1 MKETNILIFGDSI
14 VYGAYDNEKAG
25 WVNRLRILLEEE
37 KDTYYNIFNL
47 GIPGNTT
54 VDVIKR
60 LKHECDI
67 RCIGNSE
74 NIIIFA
80 VGINDSQIYNRKNNV
95 QIETFKINIKNLV
108 TMSKKYSNKILFIGL
123 TNVDESRTIP
133 ITWNDN
139 INYFNKKIIE
149 FDKVLEETCKEQ
161 NVEYLKMFD
170 LLEIDDLEDGLHPN
184 SNGHEKIC
192 NKVFN
197 KLQNINKLGGL
208 YGASSK

>member
-1 MKETNILIFGDSI
+1 MKEVNILIFGDSI

-60 LKHECDI
+60 LKYECDI
-67 RCIGNSE
+67 RCVDNIE

-108 TMSKKYSNKILFIGL
+108 AMSKKYSDRILFIGL

-133 ITWNDN
+133 ISWNNN

-149 FDKVLEETCKEQ
+149 FDNVLEETCNEQ
-161 NVEYLKMFD
+161 NVEYLKLFN
-170 LLEIDDLEDGLHPN
+170 LLETDDLEDGLHPN
-184 SNGHEKIC
+184 CKGHEKIC

-197 KLQNINKLGGL
+197 KLQNIK
-208 YGASSK
+208 